1 MKQHRA
7 RNIVASALR
16 STRAEL
22 HLSLE
27 EVSKRTKL
35 NISTISRYE
44 NGTVSQQ
51 IDILEKILKIYGI
64 EMDVFF
70 SKKYA
75 NVQNL
80 LKE

>member
-51 IDILEKILKIYGI
+51 IDILEKILEIYGI

>member
-1 MKQHRA
+1 MKQHHA

-16 STRAEL
+16 SIRAEL
-22 HLSLE
+22 DLNLE
-27 EVSKRTKL
+27 EVAKKSKL

-51 IDILEKILKIYGI
+51 IDVLEKILEVYGI

-70 SKKYA
+70 TNKYA
-75 NVQNL
+75 NIQS
-80 LKE
+80 K